1 MMKLRF
7 KATSPMKRNLPG
19 SWKQLKDIPI
29 PRPSNS
35 ARSNG
40 ITTPKKKLRG
50 NAKMIFEKTT
60 HTFLL
65 TNRNLEDEIHLKGVR
80 SVTSQFSKPFIC
92 IAYHKHHVTL
102 AFDHFQNPKVC
113 PENFFAKML
122 LFDFGL

>member
-80 SVTSQFSKPFIC
+80 CEKRSEWPKWKDAIQAE
-92 IAYHKHHVTL
+92 IASL
-102 AFDHFQNPKVC
+102 N
-113 PENFFAKML
+113 
-122 LFDFGL
+122 